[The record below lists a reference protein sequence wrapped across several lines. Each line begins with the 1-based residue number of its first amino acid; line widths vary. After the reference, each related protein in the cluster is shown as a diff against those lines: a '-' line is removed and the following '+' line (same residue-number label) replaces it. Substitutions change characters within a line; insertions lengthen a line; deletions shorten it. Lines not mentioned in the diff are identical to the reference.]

1 MLAKKVTQTNVDP
14 NIKFLKQTIENMEI
28 ELSTA
33 SFGSDRKK
41 IPLLMK
47 QLKEARR
54 IMAKMTGEV

>member
-1 MLAKKVTQTNVDP
+1 MLAKKDTQTTEDP

-33 SFGSDRKK
+33 SFGADRKK
-41 IPLLMK
+41 IPLLVK

-54 IMAKMTGEV
+54 IMAKMTDEI